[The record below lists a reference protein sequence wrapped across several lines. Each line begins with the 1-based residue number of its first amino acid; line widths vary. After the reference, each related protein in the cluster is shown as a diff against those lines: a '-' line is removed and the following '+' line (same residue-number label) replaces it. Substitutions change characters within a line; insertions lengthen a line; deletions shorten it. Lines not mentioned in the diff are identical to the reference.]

1 MVISQAKNLIS
12 IGEIHEP
19 HISQNI
25 NECWV
30 IKNGLQTSHGWKS
43 KLCLRHFLE
52 ELPKNKKNKN
62 LPTPIIIEE
71 LVFKSIYVK
80 HGLK

>member
-1 MVISQAKNLIS
+1 M
-12 IGEIHEP
+12 HEP

-25 NECWV
+25 SECWV
-30 IKNGLQTSHGWKS
+30 IKNGLQTSHGWNS
-43 KLCLRHFLE
+43 KFGTLCLRHFLE
-52 ELPKNKKNKN
+52 ELPKKKKKKKN